1 MFFFSSSPF
10 SFFLFYIVIIALS
23 VQFDQEEKRMT
34 QSSSEQLPVV
44 NMTNDDIELLKRLEE
59 ENR

>member
-23 VQFDQEEKRMT
+23 VQFEQEEKRMT
-34 QSSSEQLPVV
+34 QSSSDQLPVV